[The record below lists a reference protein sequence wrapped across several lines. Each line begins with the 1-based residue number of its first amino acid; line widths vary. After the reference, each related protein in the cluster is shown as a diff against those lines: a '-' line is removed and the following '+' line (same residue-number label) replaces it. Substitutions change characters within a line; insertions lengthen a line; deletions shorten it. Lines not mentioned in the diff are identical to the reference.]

1 MDLVINEILFDPL
14 EGGVDFVE
22 IYNRSARFYDLSDL
36 VMATIDTFSLQVTD
50 TESVTGDSFLI
61 APGDYKVMTTD
72 PWAVMS
78 HYNCPDPDAFIRM
91 TALPPMGNEAGNIVL
106 ALKNDGT
113 VIDRVDYTSSLHFS
127 LIRDTDG
134 VSLERVH
141 YDRPSGDPGNWHS
154 AAETVGFATPGY
166 QNSQYSMVPP
176 EREDPFFIDPGTFSP
191 DNDGIEDVLNIRY
204 RFSTPGNMV
213 SILIFDSM
221 GRLVKTLINN
231 TLAGTEGVFS
241 WDGSLDRVSIGSD
254 GIYIIFARVFTLSG
268 NTEEYKNVC
277 VLRSRRDQ

>member
-1 MDLVINEILFDPL
+1 
-14 EGGVDFVE
+14 
-22 IYNRSARFYDLSDL
+22 
-36 VMATIDTFSLQVTD
+36 
-50 TESVTGDSFLI
+50 
-61 APGDYKVMTTD
+61 
-72 PWAVMS
+72 
-78 HYNCPDPDAFIRM
+78 
-91 TALPPMGNEAGNIVL
+91 
-106 ALKNDGT
+106 
-113 VIDRVDYTSSLHFS
+113 
-127 LIRDTDG
+127 
-134 VSLERVH
+134 
-141 YDRPSGDPGNWHS
+141 
-154 AAETVGFATPGY
+154 
-166 QNSQYSMVPP
+166 MVPP